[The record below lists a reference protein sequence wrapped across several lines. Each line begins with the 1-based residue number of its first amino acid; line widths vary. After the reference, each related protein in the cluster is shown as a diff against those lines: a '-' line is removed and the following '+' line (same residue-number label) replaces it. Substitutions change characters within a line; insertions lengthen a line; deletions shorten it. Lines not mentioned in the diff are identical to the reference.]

1 MRLKI
6 FRFRVPGV
14 CAQQPRPRPRAHQLR
29 DPEVDCGGAAAPQE
43 SSYPGP
49 AAGTGRAAQAGPG
62 QCYRWRTLINISRSK
77 KTKMLLKCVEVSEI
91 FTIYIF
97 LFQFRRFLHSSGLS
111 QLDFLYRVEQVR

>member
-1 MRLKI
+1 MS
-6 FRFRVPGV
+6 
-14 CAQQPRPRPRAHQLR
+14 AHSSLALALAR
-29 DPEVDCGGAAAPQE
+29 TSSVTPKSTAAARRHLK
-43 SSYPGP
+43 
-49 AAGTGRAAQAGPG
+49 RAATQGRLLGQAELLKLGQVSS

-77 KTKMLLKCVEVSEI
+77 KAEMLLKCVEVSEI